1 LRGDANAFAALVAR
15 HGPTVFGVC
24 RRLLGDA
31 HDAEDAFQAVF
42 LVLARKAESIRP
54 PGGVGGWLYGVAVR
68 TANKARV
75 AAVRRRRFLI
85 DAATAETNAGHQP
98 DEFLHRKELRTAL
111 DAELARL
118 PEPL

>member
-1 LRGDANAFAALVAR
+1 MSAAAVRGVARGLEPPALSTPDADLVSAFALRGDANAFASLVAR

-54 PGGVGGWLYGVAVR
+54 PGGVGGWL
-68 TANKARV
+68 
-75 AAVRRRRFLI
+75 
-85 DAATAETNAGHQP
+85 
-98 DEFLHRKELRTAL
+98 
-111 DAELARL
+111 
-118 PEPL
+118 